1 MISDVTEN
9 GRRTAVFK
17 TDAPVLNFFS
27 IQSARYAVR
36 KVMHRGVE
44 LAVYYDAQHPWN
56 VDRMLK
62 AMGTGLDY
70 YQANFGPYQ
79 FHQAR
84 IIEFPA
90 YADFAQAFANTMPY
104 SEGIGFIAD
113 PTKPNKID
121 FNTYITAHE
130 LAHQWWAHQIVG
142 ADMQGATVL
151 SETLAQYSAL
161 IVMEKTYGPD
171 GIRKFLKR
179 ELDSY
184 LRNRGGD
191 VVEEVPLI
199 RVEDQGYIHYRKGS
213 LVMYLL
219 RDQLG
224 ENTVNAALRKLLK
237 DHAFKGAPYPRS
249 QDLVDALRE
258 EAGSN
263 AQAQELITDLFEKI
277 TLYDLK
283 TKSASARKRADGRYD
298 LTLTVDAKKIYAD
311 SKGKETEAPLSYE
324 VFDIGAFDAK
334 PEDKGFGAKDVIY
347 FHGRPLR
354 SGTQTLTVIVDRLP
368 KYAGLDP
375 YNKRIDRN
383 SDDNNVKVELVR

>member
-1 MISDVTEN
+1 
-9 GRRTAVFK
+9 
-17 TDAPVLNFFS
+17 
-27 IQSARYAVR
+27 
-36 KVMHRGVE
+36 
-44 LAVYYDAQHPWN
+44 
-56 VDRMLK
+56 
-62 AMGTGLDY
+62 
-70 YQANFGPYQ
+70 
-79 FHQAR
+79 
-84 IIEFPA
+84 
-90 YADFAQAFANTMPY
+90 
-104 SEGIGFIAD
+104 
-113 PTKPNKID
+113 
-121 FNTYITAHE
+121 
-130 LAHQWWAHQIVG
+130 
-142 ADMQGATVL
+142 
-151 SETLAQYSAL
+151 
-161 IVMEKTYGPD
+161 
-171 GIRKFLKR
+171 
-179 ELDSY
+179 
-184 LRNRGGD
+184 
-191 VVEEVPLI
+191 VEEVPLI

-249 QDLVDALRE
+249 QDLVDALLE

-383 SDDNNVKVELVR
+383 SDDNDVKVELVR